1 MSQPSVVA
9 NTPPTASLWE
19 DFIDIFAS
27 PASVFR
33 RRERSNWL
41 IPLVIVTVAIAVIAL
56 ASRGVLQPVVDAEF
70 ERAADQLRKNP
81 QITEDAIE
89 RIRSYSNF
97 VALWAPIVLTPIT
110 IIVVGFMT
118 WIVAKL
124 VDSKQT
130 LQAALVV
137 ASYSFIPRVVQGIV
151 NAVQGLILSPD
162 QLNGVVK
169 LSLSPARF
177 VDLATTKPIVVQLLN
192 RFDLFTIWVTV
203 LLAIGAYVTGR
214 LTKQQATI
222 AGVLF
227 WIVGA
232 VPAILGALRQ
242 Q

>member
-9 NTPPTASLWE
+9 NTPTASLWE

-33 RRERSNWL
+33 RRERGNWL
-41 IPLVIVTVAIAVIAL
+41 IPLLIVTVAIGVIAI
-56 ASRGVLQPVVDAEF
+56 ASRGVLQPVFDAEF
-70 ERAADQLRKNP
+70 ERTAEQLRKNP

-97 VALWAPIVLTPIT
+97 AALWAPIVFTPIAV
-110 IIVVGFMT
+110 IIVGFMT
-118 WIVAKL
+118 WFVAKL

-130 LQAALVV
+130 LHAALVV
-137 ASYSFIPRVVQGIV
+137 ASYAYVPRVVQSIV
-151 NAVQGLILSPD
+151 NAIQGLLLPRD
-162 QLNGVVK
+162 KLNGVVK

-177 VDLATTKPIVVQLLN
+177 VDLATTKPIVVQILN

-203 LLAIGAYVTGR
+203 LLAIGVYVTGR
-214 LTKQQATI
+214 VTKQQAAI

-232 VPAILGALRQ
+232 IPAILGALRQ